1 MQMREEKR
9 KNNHLGW
16 LNRAAFPAC
25 HLLRVFTCCQAR
37 EENKGEGNS
46 PPAAVY
52 GLQRRAKI
60 EKPQQL
66 PEGNKISALQK
77 VTGNQRFFWVC
88 EKHPGK
94 TGRHWLCELSVS
106 PSYLCG
112 RACIENL
119 LLEIGKTARTCHLG
133 QKHGT
138 PALWVGLEGA
148 SREGVEEGR
157 IHKPLLAFWG
167 SPCFSVSVTHEP
179 HCGRREHT
187 DGTPLGFCVEPE

>member
-52 GLQRRAKI
+52 GLQRRAKT

-106 PSYLCG
+106 PSSLWACMYREPTARDWKDSKNMSPGSKARHTCPLG
-112 RACIENL
+112 RA
-119 LLEIGKTARTCHLG
+119 RR
-133 QKHGT
+133 
-138 PALWVGLEGA
+138 GL
-148 SREGVEEGR
+148 
-157 IHKPLLAFWG
+157 
-167 SPCFSVSVTHEP
+167 T
-179 HCGRREHT
+179 
-187 DGTPLGFCVEPE
+187 

>member
-16 LNRAAFPAC
+16 LNRAVFPAC

-37 EENKGEGNS
+37 EENKEEGS
-46 PPAAVY
+46 PPLST
-52 GLQRRAKI
+52 GSRGEQRQRNPSSCRRGTKLVPCRKSR
-60 EKPQQL
+60 E
-66 PEGNKISALQK
+66 ISDSFGCVK
-77 VTGNQRFFWVC
+77 NI
-88 EKHPGK
+88 PGK
-94 TGRHWLCELSVS
+94 TGWHWLYELSVS

-112 RACIENL
+112 RACIESL

-148 SREGVEEGR
+148 SVKVWRKAGFTNHYWLSGGA
-157 IHKPLLAFWG
+157 PA
-167 SPCFSVSVTHEP
+167 SPCQ
-179 HCGRREHT
+179 
-187 DGTPLGFCVEPE
+187 

>member
-1 MQMREEKR
+1 MREEKR

-37 EENKGEGNS
+37 EENKGEGS
-46 PPAAVY
+46 PPLST
-52 GLQRRAKI
+52 GSRGEQRQRN
-60 EKPQQL
+60 PSSCRR
-66 PEGNKISALQK
+66 GNKISALQK

-94 TGRHWLCELSVS
+94 TGWHWLCELSVS

-112 RACIENL
+112 RACIESR

-148 SREGVEEGR
+148 SVKVWRKAGFTNHYWLSGGA
-157 IHKPLLAFWG
+157 PA
-167 SPCFSVSVTHEP
+167 SPCQ
-179 HCGRREHT
+179 
-187 DGTPLGFCVEPE
+187 